1 MKYYFG
7 ICVFAMSL
15 CFSGAQA
22 QEDIIEREY
31 FPNAR
36 AKNASIAAARY
47 AEEGY
52 YYTKFTTYI
61 SAVDSSRMFADTA
74 LFFVKRSLMLSDT
87 ALIHAPKS
95 NYPARDFLN
104 TGRGKLLSADTVIR
118 EYYPMSELRSHHVF
132 GTEASLTLSNA
143 VMDFFNASLLL
154 KGEENAPESEEKR
167 YKVLPFNDEVI
178 RLEADESA
186 YQAAANAYEKEIAE
200 FEEIKQRYEAGIAK
214 ATAQKKRHALR
225 ERKRET
231 ELQIDQSTSRLRDAT
246 SRIEEIRQILDQ
258 KFLAD
263 VEGVEPPS
271 EHVAQFET
279 GENPEVI
286 EMDEVIPDG
295 LVYKIQL
302 GYYPSDVQVSNFR
315 GLYPISGETVNKSL
329 VRIYAGVFF
338 SYAEA
343 SKGNEY
349 IRANA
354 IANAFVVPFYNGSK
368 VSVSKAVEVERR
380 RGVK

>member
-1 MKYYFG
+1 MMYR
-7 ICVFAMSL
+7 SL
-15 CFSGAQA
+15 IGFFFLSLGFTTAQA

-87 ALIHAPKS
+87 ALVHAPIS
-95 NYPARDFLN
+95 NYPARDFLQ
-104 TGRGKLLSADTVIR
+104 TGRSKLLTADTVIR
-118 EYYPMSELRSHHVF
+118 EYYPMREIRSHHVF
-132 GTEASLTLSNA
+132 GTDASLTLSNA

-154 KGEENAPESEEKR
+154 KGEQDAPEAEEQR

-186 YQAAANAYEKEIAE
+186 YQSAANAYEKEIAE
-200 FEEIKQRYEAGIAK
+200 FEEIMKRYEAQVAS
-214 ATAQKKRHALR
+214 ASSQKKRFAYR

-231 ELQIDQSTSRLRDAT
+231 ELQIDESTSRLRDAT

-258 KFLAD
+258 KYLAD

-279 GENPEVI
+279 GENPEEI

-302 GYYPSDVQVSNFR
+302 GYYPSDVDVSNFR
-315 GLYPISGETVNKSL
+315 GLYPISGETVNKEL

-349 IRANA
+349 IRSNA